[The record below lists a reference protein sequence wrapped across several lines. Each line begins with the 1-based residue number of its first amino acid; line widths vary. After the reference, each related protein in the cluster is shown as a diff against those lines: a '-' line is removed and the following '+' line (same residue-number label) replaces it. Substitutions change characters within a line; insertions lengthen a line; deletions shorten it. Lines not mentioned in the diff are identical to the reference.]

1 MNNQIAS
8 IMPRRMVY
16 LDVGARGGIGKPW
29 SKFRDCISLIMIE
42 ADEDEAQKIA
52 MSNPGDLVIPCALYS
67 KVGTIEI
74 NLCKVGRVSSIYKPN
89 IPFLKNFHNL
99 DRFMIE
105 KIVSA
110 KTTTIDTLVAEGV
123 MDVDFAKIDVQ
134 GAELSVLKG
143 GRRHLAEEVVG
154 LNVEV
159 EFELIYERQPLFP
172 EVEAFIRDELGM
184 DLYGIRKTFWNH
196 RIHGKMPIWGDAL
209 FLRSPNTLFE
219 WSSKFD
225 AEKSRN
231 KLIMALAAGIIN
243 GNSDYCR
250 RLFESIAPDFFSD
263 SDKSSWKNIIEKI
276 Q

>member
-1 MNNQIAS
+1 
-8 IMPRRMVY
+8 MVY